1 MTAAGERPAGN
12 LPVTVTRFVG
22 RRRELAEVRRL
33 IAQSRLV
40 TLTGVGGVGK
50 TRLATEAAAWVG
62 SAFPGGT
69 WMADLSAVVD
79 GGQAAQAVA
88 NALGVVDRSTRPAT
102 DKIIGHFAGA
112 VALLVLDNCEHLD
125 DACAVLVDRLLS
137 ETRDI
142 RVLATSRRPLGL
154 TGEHLF
160 PVPPLSV
167 PEPGDG
173 TDPAGPDCLS
183 RFDAVTLLADEH
195 VPSVAYEAVAD
206 HFSADEIAALVSLI
220 VAINAWNQIAV
231 STRAWLP
238 GSYEP

>member
-1 MTAAGERPAGN
+1 MTASGGRPAGN

-50 TRLATEAAAWVG
+50 TRLATEAAARLG

-79 GGQAAQAVA
+79 GGQAAQAVV
-88 NALGVVDRSTRPAT
+88 NALGVVERSTRPAT

-112 VALLVLDNCEHLD
+112 EALLVLDNCEHLD
-125 DACAVLVDRLLS
+125 DACAVLVDQLLTQTS
-137 ETRDI
+137 GV

-154 TGEHLF
+154 TGEHLL

-167 PEPGDG
+167 P
-173 TDPAGPDCLS
+173 DPADP
-183 RFDAVTLLADEH
+183 
-195 VPSVAYEAVAD
+195 
-206 HFSADEIAALVSLI
+206 
-220 VAINAWNQIAV
+220 AWPGRRG
-231 STRAWLP
+231 RAQP
-238 GSYEP
+238 IRPQPV